1 MTFGEFKNTEEYIEA
16 DVVSFVDTN
25 GEEMDIEPICDS
37 EDMEILDSIE
47 VVETHKDGG
56 YLEITLN
63 WRFNWQMEV
72 EKWKIIQF
80 VL

>member
-16 DVVSFVDTN
+16 DVVGFVDTN

-37 EDMEILDSIE
+37 EDMEILNNIE
-47 VVETHKDGG
+47 VVETHKDDG

-63 WRFNWQMEV
+63 
-72 EKWKIIQF
+72 
-80 VL
+80 

>member
-1 MTFGEFKNTEEYIEA
+1 MTFREFKNTEEYIEA
-16 DVVSFVDTN
+16 DVVSFVGTN

-37 EDMEILDSIE
+37 EDMEILDNIE

-63 WRFNWQMEV
+63 WRFYWQILR
-72 EKWKIIQF
+72 EKKG
-80 VL
+80 

>member
-1 MTFGEFKNTEEYIEA
+1 MTFGKFKNTEEYIEA
-16 DVVSFVDTN
+16 DVISFVDTN

-37 EDMEILDSIE
+37 EDMEILDNIE

-63 WRFNWQMEV
+63 DDFKEENGYED
-72 EKWKIIQF
+72 F
-80 VL
+80 

>member
-56 YLEITLN
+56 
-63 WRFNWQMEV
+63 
-72 EKWKIIQF
+72 
-80 VL
+80 